1 MTKVLV
7 VSAYLGYTVSV
18 ALTANYSTIATC
30 GVVLI
35 GTFGL
40 MYCSIS
46 SGNSYNLF
54 SPAGMS
60 AAGSMLYCTTVCI
73 TFGIATFW
81 YGVLKCVQTVAGLLF
96 STDILLH
103 YFALLS

>member
-7 VSAYLGYTVSV
+7 ISAYLGYTICVS
-18 ALTANYSTIATC
+18 LSANYSTVATC
-30 GVVLI
+30 GIVLI

-40 MYCSIS
+40 MYCSVS
-46 SGNSYNLF
+46 SGNSYNLL

-60 AAGSMLYCTTVCI
+60 AAGIMLYCLSVCI
-73 TFGIATFW
+73 TFGIAAFW
-81 YGVLKCVQTVAGLLF
+81 YGVLKCVQAVAGMMF

-103 YFALLS
+103 YFTLLS